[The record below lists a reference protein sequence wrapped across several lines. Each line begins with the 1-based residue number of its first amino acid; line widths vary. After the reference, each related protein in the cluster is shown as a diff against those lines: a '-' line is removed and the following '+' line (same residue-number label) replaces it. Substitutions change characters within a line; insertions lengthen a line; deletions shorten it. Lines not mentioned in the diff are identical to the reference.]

1 MNPTDERQW
10 LYRLGPGGDNPVRHA
25 IRRDVHPMLAECGSR
40 GPFMPRVAGEPKDC
54 PTCLRYVQEFKPVLA
69 STQGAGIQSAGGLA
83 RAAKL
88 SPKRRSEIA
97 KKAAMRRWARR

>member
-1 MNPTDERQW
+1 MNDDRQW

-25 IRRDVHPMLAECGSR
+25 IRPNVFPMLAECGSR
-40 GPFMPRVAGEPKDC
+40 GPFMSRVAGEPKDC
-54 PTCLRYVQEFKPVLA
+54 PTCLCYVKEFKPMLA
-69 STQGAGIQSAGGLA
+69 SKQTAEIQRTGGLA